1 MLLPRPSVPENRCTP
16 IGVEVVS
23 YEQRPHDIYSRRQL
37 AIATPDR
44 GIEPFHYWTQDRTET
59 SHLRTRPRALPAE
72 PTRSHSSSNTAIMS
86 GAGPSPRFF
95 QQPLRYMKWA
105 SINKPAYFYSIM
117 VGCAGPALVVTVP
130 PIRRYMGEEQ
140 IPKIPMTYPGMY
152 DEQQELAMGDRFGSD
167 GRKGEWRARFADK

>member
-1 MLLPRPSVPENRCTP
+1 MESCNGDTYAFAKP
-16 IGVEVVS
+16 IGPGKSLHADWSAEES
-23 YEQRPHDIYSRRQL
+23 ELRAATSRTQDSRRQL

-44 GIEPFHYWTQDRTET
+44 GIEPFHYRTQDRTET

-130 PIRRYMGEEQ
+130 PIRRYMGEEP
-140 IPKIPMTYPGMY
+140 IPKIPMTYPGT
-152 DEQQELAMGDRFGSD
+152 
-167 GRKGEWRARFADK
+167 WRE

>member
-1 MLLPRPSVPENRCTP
+1 MRRVEGAVTGAIRMLLPRPSVPENRCTP

-130 PIRRYMGEEQ
+130 PIRRYMGEEP
-140 IPKIPMTYPGMY
+140 IPKIPMTYPGT
-152 DEQQELAMGDRFGSD
+152 
-167 GRKGEWRARFADK
+167 WRE